1 MQGVQAQTVANFL
14 LAFDGGLSIIP
25 VINKVCVCLSVSLS
39 VCLSF
44 CLSVSPSFMSL
55 CYTLQIDLS
64 SADVPMVVEQIG
76 NAFGF
81 VEDDIL
87 KVKHFLHSCSICR
100 VLY

>member
-1 MQGVQAQTVANFL
+1 
-14 LAFDGGLSIIP
+14 
-25 VINKVCVCLSVSLS
+25 
-39 VCLSF
+39 
-44 CLSVSPSFMSL
+44 MSL